1 VTLAKPQ
8 DSAGKNAETAATAAK
23 GPQRPL
29 NLQTLNQFLIF
40 IASDSYAEDFNRAGD
55 RALFHYTDLYGL
67 RGIVIDDD
75 LWLTNSRF
83 SNDDKEMTF
92 GYTVAKD
99 VVDAEMATPGQDK
112 EFLQEVRR
120 LLDSSTPEGVY
131 ICCFC
136 ARDNLLSQW
145 RGYGA
150 NGTGVSVEI
159 DAQEFSW
166 ATGPDMPLGLMRLWK
181 VYYDRSR
188 QEDMVR
194 NAITFGRTQL
204 PNIDL
209 KDRARMTADVI
220 EFFIPTFK
228 DADFSEEDE
237 WRLIFT
243 PAAPCKVLPQFRVA
257 RQMLVPYY
265 RFRELLNEAR
275 ANGLDRLPLRKVMIG
290 PNPQS
295 SLNKESVKMLLA
307 AKYPA
312 VQVETSPTSY
322 RGN

>member
-1 VTLAKPQ
+1 LARPRNGTRK
-8 DSAGKNAETAATAAK
+8 DTETAATAVK

-29 NLQTLNQFLIF
+29 DLSTLNEFLLF
-40 IASDSYAEDFNRAGD
+40 ISSDSYAEDFNRAGD
-55 RALFHYTDLYGL
+55 RALFHYTDLSGL

-92 GYTVAKD
+92 GYAIAKGVLD
-99 VVDAEMATPGQDK
+99 QELAEPGKDR
-112 EFLQEVRR
+112 EFLEEVRR

-159 DAQEFSW
+159 DAKEFSW

-181 VYYDRSR
+181 VYYHRPR

-194 NAITFGRTQL
+194 KAISFGRTQL
-204 PNIDL
+204 RHIDL
-209 KDRARMTADVI
+209 QDRARMTADVI

-243 PAAPCKVLPQFRVA
+243 PASACRVMPQFRVA

-275 ANGLDRLPLRKVMIG
+275 ANGLERLPIRKVMIG

-307 AKYPA
+307 AKYPT
-312 VQVETSPTSY
+312 VQVEASPTSY